1 MISAY
6 DQTILSTP
14 IFLHVETNLRS
25 IANVLEEVFSRPSFS
40 SFQDRFSAM
49 SYATL
54 VSEHEGFLVSKFVAP
69 LNYDHSISSP

>member
-14 IFLHVETNLRS
+14 IFLHVETNFRS
-25 IANVLEEVFSRPSFS
+25 IADVLEEVFSPSFS